1 MSNQDWTSKLQDQL
15 AGYQESVS
23 HDLWAGIEQSL
34 AQKNIESV
42 STNPQTIVS
51 ENSESI
57 DLHVGSEVQK
67 NARVLH
73 DSSEAKKNARIV
85 YFKRWSAAAAAVA
98 LLGIGGSYVYL
109 HQEDVEKGNL
119 QLASLSSPAVSADL
133 QLAASQP
140 APSPVVSA
148 DLQSAASQP
157 APSHVVSADLQSAAS
172 QPAPSHVVSAD
183 LQSAASH
190 PAPSHAVSVDL
201 QSAASQPAP
210 SLVVSADLRLAA
222 SQPAPSLVVSA
233 DLQSAASQKKKG
245 NVLEKESEN
254 EISLLAENP
263 EPAEPVSEDKA
274 TDKSSDYKALTRSTD
289 HHAAAYASQSYH
301 FEKNEEVSGWSMQ
314 LYAENLTPSLG
325 GVNSDASGGYND
337 FSYGTM
343 AEPMPGVIPDPT
355 AGGIYGEEYLLAS
368 YKAIQ
373 RKQQVNAKHHAPVS
387 VGLQVAFGIA
397 PRLSL
402 STGLVYTRT
411 SSDFYPYAPS
421 SNYNVH
427 QVLHY
432 VGLPVGLN
440 YEFWQSGGFHAYVMA
455 GAEADY
461 NVKND
466 TEEEGVK
473 KENAKR
479 DRVQFSGK
487 ASLGAQYDITPKV
500 GLYIEPGAKYYFDNG
515 SHVENTFKDK
525 KLNFNL
531 QFGLRFNL

>member
-42 STNPQTIVS
+42 STNPQTIA
-51 ENSESI
+51 SESSEST
-57 DLHVGSEVQK
+57 DLHVG
-67 NARVLH
+67 
-73 DSSEAKKNARIV
+73 SEAKKNARIV

-109 HQEDVEKGNL
+109 HQEDVERGNL

-172 QPAPSHVVSAD
+172 
-183 LQSAASH
+183 H
-190 PAPSHAVSVDL
+190 PAPSHA
-201 QSAASQPAP
+201 
-210 SLVVSADLRLAA
+210 
-222 SQPAPSLVVSA
+222 VSA
-233 DLQSAASQKKKG
+233 DLQSAASQKKTSDD
-245 NVLEKESEN
+245 VLKEESEN
-254 EISLLAENP
+254 EISLLAE
-263 EPAEPVSEDKA
+263 K
-274 TDKSSDYKALTRSTD
+274 SDYKALTRSTD

-301 FEKNEEVSGWSMQ
+301 FKKNEEVSGWSMQ

-402 STGLVYTRT
+402 STGMVYTRT

-432 VGLPVGLN
+432 VGIPVGLN

>member
-1 MSNQDWTSKLQDQL
+1 MSNQDWTSKLQEQL
-15 AGYQESVS
+15 AGYQEPVS

-34 AQKNIESV
+34 AQNNIESV
-42 STNPQTIVS
+42 SSNPQTIA
-51 ENSESI
+51 SESSEST
-57 DLHVGSEVQK
+57 DLHVGT
-67 NARVLH
+67 
-73 DSSEAKKNARIV
+73 EAKKNARIV

-119 QLASLSSPAVSADL
+119 QLAV
-133 QLAASQP
+133 SQP
-140 APSPVVSA
+140 APSHVVSHAVSA

-157 APSHVVSADLQSAAS
+157 VPSS
-172 QPAPSHVVSAD
+172 
-183 LQSAASH
+183 
-190 PAPSHAVSVDL
+190 
-201 QSAASQPAP
+201 
-210 SLVVSADLRLAA
+210 
-222 SQPAPSLVVSA
+222 VVSA
-233 DLQSAASQKKKG
+233 DLQSAASQKKASD
-245 NVLEKESEN
+245 VLKKESEN
-254 EISLLAENP
+254 EISLLAE
-263 EPAEPVSEDKA
+263 
-274 TDKSSDYKALTRSTD
+274 KSDHKALTRSTD
-289 HHAAAYASQSYH
+289 HHAEAYASQSYH

-373 RKQQVNAKHHAPVS
+373 RSQQGNAKHHAPVS

-421 SNYNVH
+421 SSYNVH

-432 VGLPVGLN
+432 VGIPVGLN

>member
-34 AQKNIESV
+34 AQNNIESG
-42 STNPQTIVS
+42 SSNPQTIVS
-51 ENSESI
+51 ESSESA
-57 DLHVGSEVQK
+57 DLHVG
-67 NARVLH
+67 
-73 DSSEAKKNARIV
+73 SEAKKNARIV

-119 QLASLSSPAVSADL
+119 QLASHTVSPSHAVSA
-133 QLAASQP
+133 
-140 APSPVVSA
+140 
-148 DLQSAASQP
+148 
-157 APSHVVSADLQSAAS
+157 SHVVSADLQSAAS
-172 QPAPSHVVSAD
+172 SVAVRQSAPSHVVS
-183 LQSAASH
+183 S
-190 PAPSHAVSVDL
+190 DL
-201 QSAASQPAP
+201 QSAASQ
-210 SLVVSADLRLAA
+210 SKMGNTLV
-222 SQPAPSLVVSA
+222 
-233 DLQSAASQKKKG
+233 
-245 NVLEKESEN
+245 EESEN
-254 EISLLAENP
+254 EISLLAENSD
-263 EPAEPVSEDKA
+263 PAEPVSEDKA
-274 TDKSSDYKALTRSTD
+274 TVSSTDHKALTRSTD

-432 VGLPVGLN
+432 VGIPVGLN

>member
-34 AQKNIESV
+34 AQNNIESV
-42 STNPQTIVS
+42 SSNPQTIVS
-51 ENSESI
+51 ESSESA
-57 DLHVGSEVQK
+57 DLHVGSEVK
-67 NARVLH
+67 KDARVLH

-119 QLASLSSPAVSADL
+119 QLASHAVS
-133 QLAASQP
+133 
-140 APSPVVSA
+140 PSHVVSPSHAVSA
-148 DLQSAASQP
+148 DLQSAASSV
-157 APSHVVSADLQSAAS
+157 AVNYGSPSHVVSADLQSAAS
-172 QPAPSHVVSAD
+172 QKKMGNA
-183 LQSAASH
+183 
-190 PAPSHAVSVDL
+190 
-201 QSAASQPAP
+201 
-210 SLVVSADLRLAA
+210 LV
-222 SQPAPSLVVSA
+222 
-233 DLQSAASQKKKG
+233 
-245 NVLEKESEN
+245 EESEN
-254 EISLLAENP
+254 EISLLAENSD
-263 EPAEPVSEDKA
+263 PAESVSEDKA
-274 TDKSSDYKALTRSTD
+274 TDSSTDYKTLTRSSDHKVLTRSTD

-343 AEPMPGVIPDPT
+343 AEPIPGVIPDPT

-411 SSDFYPYAPS
+411 SSDFYPYAPGS
-421 SNYNVH
+421 SYNVH

-432 VGLPVGLN
+432 VGIPVGLN

>member
-34 AQKNIESV
+34 AQNNMESV
-42 STNPQTIVS
+42 SSNPQTIVS
-51 ENSESI
+51 ESSEST
-57 DLHVGSEVQK
+57 DLHVG
-67 NARVLH
+67 
-73 DSSEAKKNARIV
+73 SEAKKNARIV

-119 QLASLSSPAVSADL
+119 QMASLSSPA
-133 QLAASQP
+133 
-140 APSPVVSA
+140 VSA

-157 APSHVVSADLQSAAS
+157 APSHVVS
-172 QPAPSHVVSAD
+172 H
-183 LQSAASH
+183 
-190 PAPSHAVSVDL
+190 
-201 QSAASQPAP
+201 
-210 SLVVSADLRLAA
+210 
-222 SQPAPSLVVSA
+222 VVSA
-233 DLQSAASQKKKG
+233 DLQSAASQKKTSDD
-245 NVLEKESEN
+245 VLKEESEN
-254 EISLLAENP
+254 EISLLAE
-263 EPAEPVSEDKA
+263 
-274 TDKSSDYKALTRSTD
+274 KSDHKSLTRSTD

-373 RKQQVNAKHHAPVS
+373 RSQQVNAKHHAPVS

-421 SNYNVH
+421 SSYNVH

-432 VGLPVGLN
+432 VGIPVGLN

>member
-1 MSNQDWTSKLQDQL
+1 MSNQDWTSKLQEQL
-15 AGYQESVS
+15 ADYQESVS

-34 AQKNIESV
+34 AH
-42 STNPQTIVS
+42 S
-51 ENSESI
+51 ET
-57 DLHVGSEVQK
+57 G
-67 NARVLH
+67 
-73 DSSEAKKNARIV
+73 KKARIV

-119 QLASLSSPAVSADL
+119 QLA
-133 QLAASQP
+133 
-140 APSPVVSA
+140 
-148 DLQSAASQP
+148 ASQP

-183 LQSAASH
+183 LQSAASQS
-190 PAPSHAVSVDL
+190 APSHVVSADL

-210 SLVVSADLRLAA
+210 SH
-222 SQPAPSLVVSA
+222 VVSA
-233 DLQSAASQKKKG
+233 DLQSAASQKKASDD
-245 NVLEKESEN
+245 VLKEESEN
-254 EISLLAENP
+254 EISLLAE
-263 EPAEPVSEDKA
+263 
-274 TDKSSDYKALTRSTD
+274 KSDHKALTRSTD

-325 GVNSDASGGYND
+325 GVNSDASG
-337 FSYGTM
+337 SYRDYSHGTM

-373 RKQQVNAKHHAPVS
+373 RNQQGNAKHHAPVS

-411 SSDFYPYAPS
+411 SSDFYPYAPGS
-421 SNYNVH
+421 SYNVH

-432 VGLPVGLN
+432 VGIPVGLN

>member
-34 AQKNIESV
+34 AQNNIESV
-42 STNPQTIVS
+42 SSNPQTIA
-51 ENSESI
+51 SESSESA
-57 DLHVGSEVQK
+57 DLHVGSEAK
-67 NARVLH
+67 KDARVLH
-73 DSSEAKKNARIV
+73 VGSEAKKNARIV

-133 QLAASQP
+133 QSAASQP
-140 APSPVVSA
+140 APSHAVSA
-148 DLQSAASQP
+148 DLQSAASLP
-157 APSHVVSADLQSAAS
+157 APSPAVSADLQS
-172 QPAPSHVVSAD
+172 
-183 LQSAASH
+183 
-190 PAPSHAVSVDL
+190 
-201 QSAASQPAP
+201 
-210 SLVVSADLRLAA
+210 AA

-233 DLQSAASQKKKG
+233 DLQSAASQKKTSDD
-245 NVLEKESEN
+245 VLKEKSEN
-254 EISLLAENP
+254 EISLLAE
-263 EPAEPVSEDKA
+263 K
-274 TDKSSDYKALTRSTD
+274 SDYKALTRSAD

-373 RKQQVNAKHHAPVS
+373 RNQQGKVKHHAPVS

-411 SSDFYPYAPS
+411 SSDFYPYAS
-421 SNYNVH
+421 SSSYNVH

-432 VGLPVGLN
+432 VGIPVGLN

>member
-42 STNPQTIVS
+42 SSNPQSIA
-51 ENSESI
+51 SESSESA
-57 DLHVGSEVQK
+57 DLHVGSEAK
-67 NARVLH
+67 KDARVLH

-133 QLAASQP
+133 Q
-140 APSPVVSA
+140 
-148 DLQSAASQP
+148 SAASQP

-172 QPAPSHVVSAD
+172 QSAPSHVVSAD
-183 LQSAASH
+183 LQSAAS
-190 PAPSHAVSVDL
+190 
-201 QSAASQPAP
+201 QPAP
-210 SLVVSADLRLAA
+210 SPVVSADLQSAA

-254 EISLLAENP
+254 EISLLAEDP

-343 AEPMPGVIPDPT
+343 AEPLPGVIPDPT

-397 PRLSL
+397 TRLSL

-432 VGLPVGLN
+432 VGIPVGLN

>member
-42 STNPQTIVS
+42 STNPQTIAS
-51 ENSESI
+51 ENSEST
-57 DLHVGSEVQK
+57 DLHVGSEAKK
-67 NARVLH
+67 NARILH
-73 DSSEAKKNARIV
+73 VGSEAKKNARIV

-133 QLAASQP
+133 QS
-140 APSPVVSA
+140 
-148 DLQSAASQP
+148 
-157 APSHVVSADLQSAAS
+157 
-172 QPAPSHVVSAD
+172 
-183 LQSAASH
+183 
-190 PAPSHAVSVDL
+190 
-201 QSAASQPAP
+201 
-210 SLVVSADLRLAA
+210 AA

-233 DLQSAASQKKKG
+233 DLQSAASQPASSHVVSADLHSTASSVAVRQSAPSHAVSADLQSAASQSKMG
-245 NVLEKESEN
+245 NTLVEESEN
-254 EISLLAENP
+254 EISLLAENSD
-263 EPAEPVSEDKA
+263 PAEPVSEDKA

-343 AEPMPGVIPDPT
+343 AEPLPGVIPDPT

-402 STGLVYTRT
+402 STGMVYTRT
-411 SSDFYPYAPS
+411 SSDFYPYAPGS
-421 SNYNVH
+421 SYNVH

-432 VGLPVGLN
+432 VGIPVGLN

>member
-34 AQKNIESV
+34 AQNNIESV
-42 STNPQTIVS
+42 SSNPQTIA
-51 ENSESI
+51 SESSEST
-57 DLHVGSEVQK
+57 DLHVGSEAK
-67 NARVLH
+67 KDARVLH
-73 DSSEAKKNARIV
+73 DSSKVQKNARIV

-109 HQEDVEKGNL
+109 HQEDVERGN
-119 QLASLSSPAVSADL
+119 L
-133 QLAASQP
+133 QLAASQ
-140 APSPVVSA
+140 S
-148 DLQSAASQP
+148 

-172 QPAPSHVVSAD
+172 QPAPSPVVSAD
-183 LQSAASH
+183 LQS
-190 PAPSHAVSVDL
+190 
-201 QSAASQPAP
+201 
-210 SLVVSADLRLAA
+210 AA

-274 TDKSSDYKALTRSTD
+274 TVSSTDHKALTRSTD

-402 STGLVYTRT
+402 STGMVYTRT
-411 SSDFYPYAPS
+411 SSDFYPYAS
-421 SNYNVH
+421 SSSYNVH

-432 VGLPVGLN
+432 VGIPVGLN

>member
-34 AQKNIESV
+34 AQNNIESV
-42 STNPQTIVS
+42 SSNPQTIVS
-51 ENSESI
+51 ESSEST
-57 DLHVGSEVQK
+57 DLHVGSEAK
-67 NARVLH
+67 KDARVLH

-119 QLASLSSPAVSADL
+119 QLAASQSAPSLVVSADL
-133 QLAASQP
+133 QSAASQSAPSHVVSSDLQSAASQSAPSPVVSSDLQSAASQP

-148 DLQSAASQP
+148 DLQS
-157 APSHVVSADLQSAAS
+157 
-172 QPAPSHVVSAD
+172 
-183 LQSAASH
+183 
-190 PAPSHAVSVDL
+190 
-201 QSAASQPAP
+201 
-210 SLVVSADLRLAA
+210 AA

-274 TDKSSDYKALTRSTD
+274 TVSSTDHKALTRSTD

-402 STGLVYTRT
+402 STGMVYTRT
-411 SSDFYPYAPS
+411 SSDFYPYAPGS
-421 SNYNVH
+421 SYNVH

-432 VGLPVGLN
+432 VGIPVGLN

>member
-1 MSNQDWTSKLQDQL
+1 MSNQDWTSKLQEQL
-15 AGYQESVS
+15 ADYQEPVS

-34 AQKNIESV
+34 AH
-42 STNPQTIVS
+42 S
-51 ENSESI
+51 ET
-57 DLHVGSEVQK
+57 V
-67 NARVLH
+67 
-73 DSSEAKKNARIV
+73 KKPRIV

-119 QLASLSSPAVSADL
+119 QLASHAVS
-133 QLAASQP
+133 
-140 APSPVVSA
+140 PSHVVSA
-148 DLQSAASQP
+148 DLQSAASSVAVNQGSP
-157 APSHVVSADLQSAAS
+157 SHAVSAYLQSAASSVAVNQGSPSHVVSADLQSAAS
-172 QPAPSHVVSAD
+172 QS
-183 LQSAASH
+183 
-190 PAPSHAVSVDL
+190 
-201 QSAASQPAP
+201 
-210 SLVVSADLRLAA
+210 
-222 SQPAPSLVVSA
+222 
-233 DLQSAASQKKKG
+233 KMG
-245 NVLEKESEN
+245 NALEEENEN
-254 EISLLAENP
+254 EISLLAENSD
-263 EPAEPVSEDKA
+263 PAEPVSEDKA
-274 TDKSSDYKALTRSTD
+274 ADSPTDHKVLTRSTD
-289 HHAAAYASQSYH
+289 NRSAAYASQSYH
-301 FEKNEEVSGWSMQ
+301 FEKDKEIAGWSMQ

-343 AEPMPGVIPDPT
+343 AEPMPGVIPDP
-355 AGGIYGEEYLLAS
+355 AVGGIYGEEYLLAS

-373 RKQQVNAKHHAPVS
+373 RNQQVKAKHHAPVS

-402 STGLVYTRT
+402 STGMVYTRT

-421 SNYNVH
+421 SSYNVH

-432 VGLPVGLN
+432 VGIPVGLN

-466 TEEEGVK
+466 TDEDGTK
-473 KENAKR
+473 KEDAKR

>member
-42 STNPQTIVS
+42 SSNQQTIVS
-51 ENSESI
+51 ESSEST
-57 DLHVGSEVQK
+57 DLHVGSEAK
-67 NARVLH
+67 KDARVLH
-73 DSSEAKKNARIV
+73 DSSEVQKNARIV

-98 LLGIGGSYVYL
+98 LLGISGSYVYL

-119 QLASLSSPAVSADL
+119 QLASHAVSPSHAVSA
-133 QLAASQP
+133 
-140 APSPVVSA
+140 
-148 DLQSAASQP
+148 
-157 APSHVVSADLQSAAS
+157 SHVVSADLQSAAS
-172 QPAPSHVVSAD
+172 QSKMGNT
-183 LQSAASH
+183 
-190 PAPSHAVSVDL
+190 
-201 QSAASQPAP
+201 
-210 SLVVSADLRLAA
+210 LV
-222 SQPAPSLVVSA
+222 
-233 DLQSAASQKKKG
+233 
-245 NVLEKESEN
+245 EESEN

-274 TDKSSDYKALTRSTD
+274 TVSSTDHKALTRSTD
-289 HHAAAYASQSYH
+289 HYAAAYASQSYH

-373 RKQQVNAKHHAPVS
+373 RNQQGNAKHHAPVS

-432 VGLPVGLN
+432 VGIPVGLN

>member
-34 AQKNIESV
+34 AQKNIELGS
-42 STNPQTIVS
+42 SNPQSIAS

-57 DLHVGSEVQK
+57 DLHVGSEAK
-67 NARVLH
+67 KDARVLP

-109 HQEDVEKGNL
+109 HQEDVERGNL
-119 QLASLSSPAVSADL
+119 QLAS
-133 QLAASQP
+133 SQS
-140 APSPVVSA
+140 APSHVV
-148 DLQSAASQP
+148 
-157 APSHVVSADLQSAAS
+157 SHVVSADLQSAAS
-172 QPAPSHVVSAD
+172 SVAVRQSAPSHVVSSD
-183 LQSAASH
+183 LQSTASSVAVRQS
-190 PAPSHAVSVDL
+190 APSHVVSSDL
-201 QSAASQPAP
+201 QSTASQ
-210 SLVVSADLRLAA
+210 SKMGNTLV
-222 SQPAPSLVVSA
+222 
-233 DLQSAASQKKKG
+233 
-245 NVLEKESEN
+245 EESEN
-254 EISLLAENP
+254 EISLLAENSDP
-263 EPAEPVSEDKA
+263 VEPVSEDKA
-274 TDKSSDYKALTRSTD
+274 TDSSTDYKALTRSTD

-325 GVNSDASGGYND
+325 GVNSDASG
-337 FSYGTM
+337 SYRDYSHGMM
-343 AEPMPGVIPDPT
+343 AEPLPGVIPDPT

-373 RKQQVNAKHHAPVS
+373 RNQQVKAKHHAPVS

-432 VGLPVGLN
+432 VGIPVGLN

>member
-1 MSNQDWTSKLQDQL
+1 MSNQDWTSKLQEQL
-15 AGYQESVS
+15 ADYQESVS

-34 AQKNIESV
+34 AQNNIESG
-42 STNPQTIVS
+42 SSNPQTIA
-51 ENSESI
+51 SESSEST
-57 DLHVGSEVQK
+57 DLHVGT
-67 NARVLH
+67 
-73 DSSEAKKNARIV
+73 EAKKNARIV

-133 QLAASQP
+133 Q
-140 APSPVVSA
+140 
-148 DLQSAASQP
+148 
-157 APSHVVSADLQSAAS
+157 
-172 QPAPSHVVSAD
+172 
-183 LQSAASH
+183 
-190 PAPSHAVSVDL
+190 
-201 QSAASQPAP
+201 
-210 SLVVSADLRLAA
+210 
-222 SQPAPSLVVSA
+222 
-233 DLQSAASQKKKG
+233 SAASQKKMG

-263 EPAEPVSEDKA
+263 EPADPVSEDKA

-373 RKQQVNAKHHAPVS
+373 RNQQGNAKHHAPVS

-432 VGLPVGLN
+432 VGIPVGLN

>member
-15 AGYQESVS
+15 ADYQESVS

-34 AQKNIESV
+34 AQNNIESV
-42 STNPQTIVS
+42 SSNPQTIVS
-51 ENSESI
+51 ESSEST
-57 DLHVGSEVQK
+57 DLHVG
-67 NARVLH
+67 
-73 DSSEAKKNARIV
+73 SEAKKNARIV

-98 LLGIGGSYVYL
+98 LLGISGSYVYL

-133 QLAASQP
+133 QS
-140 APSPVVSA
+140 
-148 DLQSAASQP
+148 
-157 APSHVVSADLQSAAS
+157 
-172 QPAPSHVVSAD
+172 
-183 LQSAASH
+183 
-190 PAPSHAVSVDL
+190 
-201 QSAASQPAP
+201 
-210 SLVVSADLRLAA
+210 AA

-233 DLQSAASQKKKG
+233 DLQSAASQSAPSHVVSADLQSAASQSKMG
-245 NVLEKESEN
+245 NTLVEESEN
-254 EISLLAENP
+254 EISLLAENSD
-263 EPAEPVSEDKA
+263 PAEPVSEDKA
-274 TDKSSDYKALTRSTD
+274 TDSSTDHKTLTRSTD

-325 GVNSDASGGYND
+325 GVNSDASG
-337 FSYGTM
+337 SYRDYSHGMM
-343 AEPMPGVIPDPT
+343 AEPLPGVIPDPT

-373 RKQQVNAKHHAPVS
+373 RNQQVKAKHHAPVS

-432 VGLPVGLN
+432 VGIPVGLN

>member
-34 AQKNIESV
+34 AQNNMESV
-42 STNPQTIVS
+42 SSNPQTIVS
-51 ENSESI
+51 ESSEST
-57 DLHVGSEVQK
+57 DLHVGT
-67 NARVLH
+67 
-73 DSSEAKKNARIV
+73 EAKKNARIV

-98 LLGIGGSYVYL
+98 LLGLGGSYVYL

-119 QLASLSSPAVSADL
+119 QLASHAVS
-133 QLAASQP
+133 
-140 APSPVVSA
+140 PSHAVSV
-148 DLQSAASQP
+148 
-157 APSHVVSADLQSAAS
+157 SHVVSADLQSAAS
-172 QPAPSHVVSAD
+172 SV
-183 LQSAASH
+183 AASQSTS
-190 PAPSHAVSVDL
+190 SHAVSSDL
-201 QSAASQPAP
+201 QSTASQ
-210 SLVVSADLRLAA
+210 SKMGNTLV
-222 SQPAPSLVVSA
+222 
-233 DLQSAASQKKKG
+233 
-245 NVLEKESEN
+245 EESEN
-254 EISLLAENP
+254 EISLLAENSD
-263 EPAEPVSEDKA
+263 PAEPVSEDKA
-274 TDKSSDYKALTRSTD
+274 TDSSTDHKVLTRSTD

-373 RKQQVNAKHHAPVS
+373 RNQQVKAKHHAPVS

-397 PRLSL
+397 LRLSL

-421 SNYNVH
+421 SSYNVH

-432 VGLPVGLN
+432 VGIPVGLN

>member
-15 AGYQESVS
+15 ADYQESVS

-42 STNPQTIVS
+42 SSNPQTIVS
-51 ENSESI
+51 ESSEST
-57 DLHVGSEVQK
+57 DLHVG
-67 NARVLH
+67 
-73 DSSEAKKNARIV
+73 SEAKKNARIV

-109 HQEDVEKGNL
+109 HQEEVEKGNL
-119 QLASLSSPAVSADL
+119 QLA
-133 QLAASQP
+133 ASQ
-140 APSPVVSA
+140 S
-148 DLQSAASQP
+148 

-172 QPAPSHVVSAD
+172 QS
-183 LQSAASH
+183 
-190 PAPSHAVSVDL
+190 APSHA
-201 QSAASQPAP
+201 
-210 SLVVSADLRLAA
+210 
-222 SQPAPSLVVSA
+222 VSA
-233 DLQSAASQKKKG
+233 DLQSAASQKKTSDD
-245 NVLEKESEN
+245 VLKEESEN
-254 EISLLAENP
+254 EISLLAE
-263 EPAEPVSEDKA
+263 
-274 TDKSSDYKALTRSTD
+274 KSDHKALTRSTD
-289 HHAAAYASQSYH
+289 NHAAAYASQSYH

-325 GVNSDASGGYND
+325 GVNSDASG
-337 FSYGTM
+337 SYRDYSHGTM

-373 RKQQVNAKHHAPVS
+373 RNQQGNAKHHAPVS

-411 SSDFYPYAPS
+411 SSDFYPYAPGS
-421 SNYNVH
+421 SYNVH

-432 VGLPVGLN
+432 VGIPVGLN

>member
-42 STNPQTIVS
+42 STNPQTIAS
-51 ENSESI
+51 ENSEST
-57 DLHVGSEVQK
+57 DLHVGSEAK
-67 NARVLH
+67 KDARVLH

-133 QLAASQP
+133 QSAASQS
-140 APSPVVSA
+140 APSHVVSA

-183 LQSAASH
+183 LQSAAS
-190 PAPSHAVSVDL
+190 
-201 QSAASQPAP
+201 QSASSP
-210 SLVVSADLRLAA
+210 
-222 SQPAPSLVVSA
+222 VVSA
-233 DLQSAASQKKKG
+233 DLQSAASQKKTSD
-245 NVLEKESEN
+245 VLKEESEN
-254 EISLLAENP
+254 EISLLAE
-263 EPAEPVSEDKA
+263 K
-274 TDKSSDYKALTRSTD
+274 SDYKALTRSTD

-432 VGLPVGLN
+432 VGIPVGLN

-473 KENAKR
+473 KEDAKR

>member
-15 AGYQESVS
+15 ADYQESVS

-34 AQKNIESV
+34 AQNNIESV
-42 STNPQTIVS
+42 SSNPQTIA
-51 ENSESI
+51 SESSEST
-57 DLHVGSEVQK
+57 DLHVGSEAK
-67 NARVLH
+67 KDARVLH
-73 DSSEAKKNARIV
+73 DSSKVQKNARIV

-133 QLAASQP
+133 QSAASQS
-140 APSPVVSA
+140 APSHAVSA
-148 DLQSAASQP
+148 DLQSAASSVAVRQS
-157 APSHVVSADLQSAAS
+157 APSHVVSSDLQSAAS
-172 QPAPSHVVSAD
+172 QSKMGNT
-183 LQSAASH
+183 
-190 PAPSHAVSVDL
+190 
-201 QSAASQPAP
+201 
-210 SLVVSADLRLAA
+210 LV
-222 SQPAPSLVVSA
+222 
-233 DLQSAASQKKKG
+233 
-245 NVLEKESEN
+245 EESEN
-254 EISLLAENP
+254 EISLLAENSD
-263 EPAEPVSEDKA
+263 PAEPVSEDKA
-274 TDKSSDYKALTRSTD
+274 TVSSTDYKALTRSAD

-373 RKQQVNAKHHAPVS
+373 RNQQGNAKHHAPVS

-432 VGLPVGLN
+432 VGIPVGLN

>member
-34 AQKNIESV
+34 AQNNIDSV
-42 STNPQTIVS
+42 SSNPQTIA
-51 ENSESI
+51 SESSEAA
-57 DLHVGSEVQK
+57 DLHVGSEAKK
-67 NARVLH
+67 NARILH

-133 QLAASQP
+133 Q
-140 APSPVVSA
+140 
-148 DLQSAASQP
+148 SAASQP

-172 QPAPSHVVSAD
+172 QSASSPVVSAD
-183 LQSAASH
+183 LQS
-190 PAPSHAVSVDL
+190 
-201 QSAASQPAP
+201 
-210 SLVVSADLRLAA
+210 AA

-233 DLQSAASQKKKG
+233 DLQSAASQKKTSDD
-245 NVLEKESEN
+245 VLKEKSEN
-254 EISLLAENP
+254 EISLLAE
-263 EPAEPVSEDKA
+263 
-274 TDKSSDYKALTRSTD
+274 KSDHKALTRSTD

-411 SSDFYPYAPS
+411 SSDFYPYAPGS
-421 SNYNVH
+421 SYNVH

-432 VGLPVGLN
+432 VGIPVGLN

-473 KENAKR
+473 KEDAKR

>member
-34 AQKNIESV
+34 AH
-42 STNPQTIVS
+42 S
-51 ENSESI
+51 ET
-57 DLHVGSEVQK
+57 G
-67 NARVLH
+67 
-73 DSSEAKKNARIV
+73 KKARIV

-109 HQEDVEKGNL
+109 HQENVEKGNL
-119 QLASLSSPAVSADL
+119 QLASHAVS
-133 QLAASQP
+133 
-140 APSPVVSA
+140 PSHAVSA
-148 DLQSAASQP
+148 DLQSAASSVAVRQS
-157 APSHVVSADLQSAAS
+157 APSHVVSPSHAVSSDLQSAAS
-172 QPAPSHVVSAD
+172 QSKMGNT
-183 LQSAASH
+183 
-190 PAPSHAVSVDL
+190 
-201 QSAASQPAP
+201 
-210 SLVVSADLRLAA
+210 LV
-222 SQPAPSLVVSA
+222 
-233 DLQSAASQKKKG
+233 
-245 NVLEKESEN
+245 EESEN
-254 EISLLAENP
+254 EISLLAENSD
-263 EPAEPVSEDKA
+263 PAEPVSEDKT
-274 TDKSSDYKALTRSTD
+274 TDSSTDHKVLTRSTD
-289 HHAAAYASQSYH
+289 NHAAAYASQSYH

-368 YKAIQ
+368 CKAIQ
-373 RKQQVNAKHHAPVS
+373 RKQQGNAKHHAPVS

-432 VGLPVGLN
+432 VGIPVGLN

-487 ASLGAQYDITPKV
+487 ASLGAQYDITSKV

>member
-34 AQKNIESV
+34 AQNNIESG
-42 STNPQTIVS
+42 SSNPQTIA
-51 ENSESI
+51 SESSEST
-57 DLHVGSEVQK
+57 DLHVGT
-67 NARVLH
+67 
-73 DSSEAKKNARIV
+73 EAKKNARII

-119 QLASLSSPAVSADL
+119 QLA
-133 QLAASQP
+133 ASQS

-148 DLQSAASQP
+148 DLQSAASQ
-157 APSHVVSADLQSAAS
+157 SKMGNT
-172 QPAPSHVVSAD
+172 
-183 LQSAASH
+183 
-190 PAPSHAVSVDL
+190 
-201 QSAASQPAP
+201 
-210 SLVVSADLRLAA
+210 LV
-222 SQPAPSLVVSA
+222 
-233 DLQSAASQKKKG
+233 
-245 NVLEKESEN
+245 EESEN
-254 EISLLAENP
+254 EISLLAENSD
-263 EPAEPVSEDKA
+263 PAEPVSEDKA
-274 TDKSSDYKALTRSTD
+274 TDSSTDHKALPRSTD

-373 RKQQVNAKHHAPVS
+373 RNQQGKAKHHAPVS

-411 SSDFYPYAPS
+411 SSDFYPYAPGS
-421 SNYNVH
+421 SYNVH

-432 VGLPVGLN
+432 VGIPVGLN

-473 KENAKR
+473 KEDAKR

>member
-1 MSNQDWTSKLQDQL
+1 MSNQDWTSKLQEQL
-15 AGYQESVS
+15 ADYQEAVS

-42 STNPQTIVS
+42 SANLQKIVS
-51 ENSESI
+51 ESSESA
-57 DLHVGSEVQK
+57 DLHVGSEAKK
-67 NARVLH
+67 NARILH

-85 YFKRWSAAAAAVA
+85 YFKRWSVAAAAVA

-119 QLASLSSPAVSADL
+119 QLA
-133 QLAASQP
+133 ASQP
-140 APSPVVSA
+140 APSPVVSSDLQSA
-148 DLQSAASQP
+148 ASQSAPSPVVSSDLQSAASQP
-157 APSHVVSADLQSAAS
+157 ASSHVVSADLQST
-172 QPAPSHVVSAD
+172 
-183 LQSAASH
+183 
-190 PAPSHAVSVDL
+190 
-201 QSAASQPAP
+201 
-210 SLVVSADLRLAA
+210 A

-233 DLQSAASQKKKG
+233 DLQSAASQSKMG
-245 NVLEKESEN
+245 NTLVEESEN
-254 EISLLAENP
+254 EISLLAEDP

-325 GVNSDASGGYND
+325 GVNSDTSGGYND

-343 AEPMPGVIPDPT
+343 AEPMPGVIPDPA

-402 STGLVYTRT
+402 STGMVYTRT

-421 SNYNVH
+421 SSYNVH

-432 VGLPVGLN
+432 VGIPVGLN

>member
-34 AQKNIESV
+34 AQNHIESV
-42 STNPQTIVS
+42 STNPQTIA
-51 ENSESI
+51 SESSESA
-57 DLHVGSEVQK
+57 DSNVGSEAKKNARVLHDSSEAKK

-133 QLAASQP
+133 Q
-140 APSPVVSA
+140 
-148 DLQSAASQP
+148 SAASQP

-172 QPAPSHVVSAD
+172 QPAPSLVVSAD
-183 LQSAASH
+183 LQS
-190 PAPSHAVSVDL
+190 
-201 QSAASQPAP
+201 
-210 SLVVSADLRLAA
+210 AA

-233 DLQSAASQKKKG
+233 DLQSAASQPAPSLVVSADLQSAASQSASSPVVSSDLQSAASQKKTSDD
-245 NVLEKESEN
+245 VLKEKSEN
-254 EISLLAENP
+254 EISLLAE
-263 EPAEPVSEDKA
+263 
-274 TDKSSDYKALTRSTD
+274 KSDHKALTRSAD

-373 RKQQVNAKHHAPVS
+373 RNQQGNAKHHAPVS

-411 SSDFYPYAPS
+411 SSDFYPYAS
-421 SNYNVH
+421 SSSYNVH

-432 VGLPVGLN
+432 VGIPVGLN

>member
-1 MSNQDWTSKLQDQL
+1 MSNQDWTSKLQEQL
-15 AGYQESVS
+15 AGYQEPVS

-34 AQKNIESV
+34 AQNNIESV
-42 STNPQTIVS
+42 SSNPQTIA
-51 ENSESI
+51 SESSEST
-57 DLHVGSEVQK
+57 DLHVGT
-67 NARVLH
+67 
-73 DSSEAKKNARIV
+73 EAKKNARIV

-119 QLASLSSPAVSADL
+119 QLASHAVSPSHAVSADL
-133 QLAASQP
+133 QSAASVSAAVSQN
-140 APSPVVSA
+140 APSHAVSA

-172 QPAPSHVVSAD
+172 QPVPSS
-183 LQSAASH
+183 
-190 PAPSHAVSVDL
+190 
-201 QSAASQPAP
+201 
-210 SLVVSADLRLAA
+210 
-222 SQPAPSLVVSA
+222 VVSA
-233 DLQSAASQKKKG
+233 DLQSAASQKKASD
-245 NVLEKESEN
+245 VLKKESEN
-254 EISLLAENP
+254 EISLLAE
-263 EPAEPVSEDKA
+263 
-274 TDKSSDYKALTRSTD
+274 KSDHKALTRSTD

-373 RKQQVNAKHHAPVS
+373 RSQQGNAKHHAPVS

-421 SNYNVH
+421 SSYNVH

-432 VGLPVGLN
+432 VGIPVGLN

>member
-42 STNPQTIVS
+42 STNPQTIAS
-51 ENSESI
+51 ENSEST
-57 DLHVGSEVQK
+57 DLHVGSEAK
-67 NARVLH
+67 KDARVLH

-133 QLAASQP
+133 QSAASQP

-148 DLQSAASQP
+148 DLQS
-157 APSHVVSADLQSAAS
+157 
-172 QPAPSHVVSAD
+172 
-183 LQSAASH
+183 
-190 PAPSHAVSVDL
+190 
-201 QSAASQPAP
+201 
-210 SLVVSADLRLAA
+210 AA

-254 EISLLAENP
+254 EISLLAEDP

-343 AEPMPGVIPDPT
+343 AEPLLGVIPDPT

-397 PRLSL
+397 TRLSL

-432 VGLPVGLN
+432 VGIPVGLN

>member
-1 MSNQDWTSKLQDQL
+1 MSNQDWTSKLQEQL
-15 AGYQESVS
+15 AGYQEPVS

-34 AQKNIESV
+34 AQNNIESV
-42 STNPQTIVS
+42 SSNPQTIA
-51 ENSESI
+51 SESSEST
-57 DLHVGSEVQK
+57 DLHVGT
-67 NARVLH
+67 
-73 DSSEAKKNARIV
+73 EAKKNARIV

-119 QLASLSSPAVSADL
+119 QLAV
-133 QLAASQP
+133 SQP
-140 APSPVVSA
+140 VPSSVVSA
-148 DLQSAASQP
+148 DLQSAASQS

-172 QPAPSHVVSAD
+172 QKK
-183 LQSAASH
+183 AS
-190 PAPSHAVSVDL
+190 D
-201 QSAASQPAP
+201 
-210 SLVVSADLRLAA
+210 
-222 SQPAPSLVVSA
+222 
-233 DLQSAASQKKKG
+233 
-245 NVLEKESEN
+245 VLKKESEN
-254 EISLLAENP
+254 EISLLAE
-263 EPAEPVSEDKA
+263 
-274 TDKSSDYKALTRSTD
+274 KSDHKALTRSTD
-289 HHAAAYASQSYH
+289 HHAEAYASQSYH

-373 RKQQVNAKHHAPVS
+373 RSQQGNAKHHAPVS

-421 SNYNVH
+421 SSYNVH

-432 VGLPVGLN
+432 VGIPVGLN

>member
-34 AQKNIESV
+34 AQNDIESV
-42 STNPQTIVS
+42 SSNPQAIVS
-51 ENSESI
+51 ESSESS
-57 DLHVGSEVQK
+57 DFHVGSE
-67 NARVLH
+67 
-73 DSSEAKKNARIV
+73 AKKKARIV

-109 HQEDVEKGNL
+109 HQEEVEKGNL
-119 QLASLSSPAVSADL
+119 QLASLSSRVVSADL
-133 QLAASQP
+133 PSAAPHTVSSDLPSAAPHTVSSDLPSAPSHAVSSDLPSAASHVVSSDLSS
-140 APSPVVSA
+140 AASHSVSA
-148 DLQSAASQP
+148 DLQSAAPHAVSSDLQS
-157 APSHVVSADLQSAAS
+157 APSHSVSADLQSAA
-172 QPAPSHVVSAD
+172 P
-183 LQSAASH
+183 
-190 PAPSHAVSVDL
+190 
-201 QSAASQPAP
+201 
-210 SLVVSADLRLAA
+210 
-222 SQPAPSLVVSA
+222 
-233 DLQSAASQKKKG
+233 QKKKG

-254 EISLLAENP
+254 KISLLADN
-263 EPAEPVSEDKA
+263 
-274 TDKSSDYKALTRSTD
+274 
-289 HHAAAYASQSYH
+289 HAAAYASQSYH
-301 FEKNEEVSGWSMQ
+301 FDKNEEVSGWSMQ
-314 LYAENLTPSLG
+314 LYAENLTSSLG
-325 GVNSDASGGYND
+325 GVNSDASGSYRD
-337 FSYGTM
+337 YSYGTM

-368 YKAIQ
+368 CKAIQ
-373 RKQQVNAKHHAPVS
+373 RNQQVNAKHHAPVS

-397 PRLSL
+397 PRLTL

-411 SSDFYPYAPS
+411 SSDFYPYAPGS
-421 SNYNVH
+421 SYNVH

-432 VGLPVGLN
+432 VGIPVGLN

-479 DRVQFSGK
+479 DRVQLSGK

>member
-34 AQKNIESV
+34 AQNNIESV
-42 STNPQTIVS
+42 SSNPQTIA
-51 ENSESI
+51 SESSEST
-57 DLHVGSEVQK
+57 DLHVGSEAKK
-67 NARVLH
+67 NARILH
-73 DSSEAKKNARIV
+73 VGSEAKKNARIV
-85 YFKRWSAAAAAVA
+85 YFKRWSAAAAVA

-119 QLASLSSPAVSADL
+119 QLASHAVSA
-133 QLAASQP
+133 SH
-140 APSPVVSA
+140 VVSA
-148 DLQSAASQP
+148 DLQSAASSVAVRQSAP
-157 APSHVVSADLQSAAS
+157 SHVVSSDLQSTASSVAVRQSAPSHVVSADLQSAAS
-172 QPAPSHVVSAD
+172 QSKMGNT
-183 LQSAASH
+183 
-190 PAPSHAVSVDL
+190 
-201 QSAASQPAP
+201 
-210 SLVVSADLRLAA
+210 LV
-222 SQPAPSLVVSA
+222 
-233 DLQSAASQKKKG
+233 
-245 NVLEKESEN
+245 EESEN
-254 EISLLAENP
+254 EISLLAENSD
-263 EPAEPVSEDKA
+263 PAEPVSGDKA
-274 TDKSSDYKALTRSTD
+274 TVSSNDYKALTRSTD

-373 RKQQVNAKHHAPVS
+373 RNQQGNAKHHAPVS

-411 SSDFYPYAPS
+411 SSDFYPYAS
-421 SNYNVH
+421 SSSYNVH

-432 VGLPVGLN
+432 VGIPVGLN